1 MKSYSIGP
9 SFIVLL
15 GLVVPSAFATT
26 ISTNVIN
33 TGDYVISN
41 ATFVNQTYTDRDATK
56 YTLMGLLSNPSNKST
71 EEVDIFIQAFNEN
84 NGLIGFSNSTLSNII
99 QSLQSKAELLRTLQS
114 PFEISVDASNDDV
127 FDHYE
132 LRIQ

>member
-56 YTLMGLLSNPSNKST
+56 YTLMGS
-71 EEVDIFIQAFNEN
+71 
-84 NGLIGFSNSTLSNII
+84 
-99 QSLQSKAELLRTLQS
+99 
-114 PFEISVDASNDDV
+114 
-127 FDHYE
+127 
-132 LRIQ
+132 

>member
-15 GLVVPSAFATT
+15 GLVV
-26 ISTNVIN
+26 
-33 TGDYVISN
+33 
-41 ATFVNQTYTDRDATK
+41 
-56 YTLMGLLSNPSNKST
+56 KST
-71 EEVDIFIQAFNEN
+71 DNVDIFIQAFNEN

>member
-41 ATFVNQTYTDRDATK
+41 ATFVNQTYTDIDATK

-99 QSLQSKAELLRTLQS
+99 QSLQSKA
-114 PFEISVDASNDDV
+114 
-127 FDHYE
+127 
-132 LRIQ
+132 